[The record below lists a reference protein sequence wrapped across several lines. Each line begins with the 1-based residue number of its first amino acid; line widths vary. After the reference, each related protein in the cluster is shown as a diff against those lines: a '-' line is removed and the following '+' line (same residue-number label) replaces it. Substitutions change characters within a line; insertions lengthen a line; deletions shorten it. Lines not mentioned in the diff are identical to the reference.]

1 MIRFRFDKNNTL
13 LALITLLV
21 IIGCSPEKKA
31 DYSNNATLIAV
42 SKAQSEQLSLSTLSD
57 SISYTL
63 LDTPQELA
71 IGQIDRILLTQK
83 RFFVLDRE
91 IASALF
97 VFDLNGKLIF
107 DIQEGIGGP
116 GEVLE
121 FSDFDVSDQ
130 AQELYILDNNSKDI
144 KVFDFAG
151 ELINR
156 IRLPFFAASINVL

>member
-1 MIRFRFDKNNTL
+1 MF
-13 LALITLLV
+13 
-21 IIGCSPEKKA
+21 S
-31 DYSNNATLIAV
+31 V

-107 DIQEGIGGP
+107 DIQEC
-116 GEVLE
+116 E
-121 FSDFDVSDQ
+121 
-130 AQELYILDNNSKDI
+130 
-144 KVFDFAG
+144 
-151 ELINR
+151 
-156 IRLPFFAASINVL
+156 